1 MSYFRELPDLLYPS
15 FLSNKNSS
23 LDYIEVKNFFRR
35 VKLRDD
41 LHNVFTLFDK
51 YQITHGARPDTVAE
65 DYYGNAELDWV
76 VLMTAGI
83 INVRNDW
90 PLEDNQL
97 YDYALEK
104 YGTDLNATR
113 FYETKEIKD
122 SKGRL
127 IMPKGKVVDS
137 DFSLSYYDNG
147 NVTIT
152 GTNARTGVSNYIYE
166 TRKNDAKRG
175 IYLLKQGY
183 LQQFLNDMRE
193 IMTYD
198 ESSEYINEKT
208 IMAVNVD
215 LLMP

>member
-1 MSYFRELPDLLYPS
+1 MSYFRELPNLLYPS
-15 FLSNKNSS
+15 FLSDKNSS
-23 LDYIEVKNFFRR
+23 FDYIEVKNFFRR

-41 LHNVFTLFDK
+41 LHNIFTLFDK
-51 YQITHGARPDTVAE
+51 YQIPHEARPEIVAE
-65 DYYGNAELDWV
+65 DFYGSTGLDWV

-83 INVRNDW
+83 INVRNEW

-97 YDYALEK
+97 YNYALEK

-127 IMPKGKVVDS
+127 IMPKGKHVDS
-137 DFSLSYYDNG
+137 NFSISYYDGG
-147 NVTIT
+147 NVTVS
-152 GTNARTGVSNYIYE
+152 GTDARIGVSNYIYE
-166 TRKNDAKRG
+166 ARKNDDKRG

-183 LQQFLNDMRE
+183 LQQFLNDMRN

>member
-1 MSYFRELPDLLYPS
+1 MSYFRELPNLLYPS
-15 FLSNKNSS
+15 FLSDKNSS
-23 LDYIEVKNFFRR
+23 FDYIEVKNFFRR

-41 LHNVFTLFDK
+41 LHNIFTLFDK
-51 YQITHGARPDTVAE
+51 YQIPHGARPEIVAE
-65 DYYGNAELDWV
+65 DFYGSTGLDWV

-83 INVRNDW
+83 INVRNEW

-97 YDYALEK
+97 YNYALEK

-127 IMPKGKVVDS
+127 IMPKGKHVDS
-137 DFSLSYYDNG
+137 NFSISYYDGG
-147 NVTIT
+147 NVTVS
-152 GTNARTGVSNYIYE
+152 GTDARIGVSNYIYE
-166 TRKNDAKRG
+166 ARKNDDKRG

-183 LQQFLNDMRE
+183 LQQFLNDMRN

-198 ESSEYINEKT
+198 ESSEYIDEST

>member
-1 MSYFRELPDLLYPS
+1 MSYFRELPNLLYPS
-15 FLSNKNSS
+15 FLSDKNSS
-23 LDYIEVKNFFRR
+23 LDYVEVKNYFRR
-35 VKLRDD
+35 IKLRDD
-41 LHNVFTLFDK
+41 LQNVFTLFDK
-51 YQITHGARPDTVAE
+51 YQIPQGSRPDTVAE
-65 DYYGNAELDWV
+65 EFYGSAELDWV

-83 INVRNDW
+83 INVRDEW

-97 YDYALEK
+97 YDYSLEK
-104 YGTDLNATR
+104 YGTDLNATK

-127 IMPKGKVVDS
+127 IMPKGKHVDS
-137 DFSLSYYDNG
+137 NFSLSYHDGG
-147 NVTIT
+147 NVTVS
-152 GTNARTGVSNYIYE
+152 GTDARTGVSNYIYE
-166 TRKNDAKRG
+166 VRKNDDKRS

-183 LQQFLNDMRE
+183 LQQFLNDMRT

-198 ESSEYINEKT
+198 KSSEYINDKM